1 MQRISKHLLIFLLI
15 CFFIS
20 SCRSKKT
27 FNGVEALKCN
37 TFEES
42 KKTTKN
48 QKSSEYEIVVLKDG
62 QRISGKKKRGKRGKS
77 RLFKKKKKKTL
88 DFSRVFTNI
97 LTKH

>member
-1 MQRISKHLLIFLLI
+1 MQIISKHLLVLLLI

-37 TFEES
+37 TFEDS

-48 QKSSEYEIVVLKDG
+48 KKSSKYEIVVLKDG
-62 QRISGKKKRGKRGKS
+62 KRISGKKKRGKRGKRGKS
-77 RLFKKKKKKTL
+77 RLFKK
-88 DFSRVFTNI
+88 R
-97 LTKH
+97 

>member
-37 TFEES
+37 TFEDS

-48 QKSSEYEIVVLKDG
+48 KKSSKYEIVVLKDG
-62 QRISGKKKRGKRGKS
+62 ERISGKKKRGKS
-77 RLFKKKKKKTL
+77 RLFKK
-88 DFSRVFTNI
+88 R
-97 LTKH
+97 